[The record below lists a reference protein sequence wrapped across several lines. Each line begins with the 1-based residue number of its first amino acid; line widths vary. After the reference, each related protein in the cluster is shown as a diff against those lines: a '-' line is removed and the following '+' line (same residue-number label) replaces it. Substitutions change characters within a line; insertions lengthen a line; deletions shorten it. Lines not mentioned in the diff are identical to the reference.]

1 MTWPCLWQPDGWLE
15 GADWR
20 PSPNFGPRPAGA
32 DVSLVV
38 IHNISLPPDEF
49 GGDWVEDFFL
59 NRLDAAAHPYFAT
72 IADVQV
78 SAHFYIRRNGRV
90 VQFVGGDQRAWHAG
104 TSCWQGRENCND
116 YSLGIELEGCDSQP
130 FAPAQYTAL
139 WALLESLRLRYPITA
154 IAGHSDIAPGRKS
167 DPGPH
172 FDWAA
177 VRNRH
182 PDLTLP
188 AAGW

>member
-1 MTWPCLWQPDGWLE
+1 MTWPCLWQPGGWLE
-15 GADWR
+15 GTDWR

-32 DVSLVV
+32 EVSLVV

-59 NRLDAAAHPYFAT
+59 NRLDASAHPYFAT
-72 IADVQV
+72 LAGVEV
-78 SAHFYIRRNGRV
+78 SSHFYIRRDGRV
-90 VQFVGGDQRAWHAG
+90 VQFVGGDERAWHAG
-104 TSCWQGRENCND
+104 RSCWQGRENCND

-130 FAPAQYTAL
+130 FASAQYSAL
-139 WALLESLRLRYPITA
+139 WSLLASVRLRYPITA
-154 IAGHSDIAPGRKS
+154 IAGHSDIAPERKT

-177 VRNRH
+177 LRSRH
-182 PDLTLP
+182 PDLVFP
-188 AAGW
+188 PGS